1 MLGLLAAA
9 LALVFA
15 WPGLLYGW
23 TFPPGPDATV
33 YLWWTRLGVA
43 EGIARVGAR
52 PGAPALIAVV
62 AGTLRSGPISTI
74 AGLQQAAG
82 VSVGLAAVALV
93 HRRTHGHRLGWMF
106 AGLMGGIFAVHL
118 AAGYVSN
125 IVFAVTF
132 LAAAAAL
139 ARRTL
144 RGTIAAAVLLGGGG
158 LSHPQFFVAGAAIL
172 VTAAAVSW
180 MLEPAHGWRSDAG
193 RVLGALAGGGAIVAT
208 GLLAALSGPPALAV
222 DTSKDAF
229 LRRAGL
235 EGLLVENYRV
245 RFRES
250 LRRFAPWASLPL
262 AAIGTLQVHS
272 FTRRFLIAWAAFTV
286 IGVTTGSVSG
296 WFPPERVLA
305 FGFALPILAA
315 LALTWI
321 WERTGARRWRAV
333 TATALLLLLLAVP
346 AVNTQRHQSPFISA
360 EDLSA
365 VTLAGR
371 IAATLPAD
379 TPLVFAVD
387 DVDGTATFLATNIA
401 NAARAAVPPER
412 IDDVY
417 VFVGTLDD
425 LAARR
430 PTVRGA
436 VEYDTLSRITLAGLP
451 PGELAIFVA
460 AEWHENPSASKGVRL
475 HTWSVTGD
483 ATPAGTT
490 LLSSVPN
497 PRPLPV
503 GEDEL
508 GPSSPGANAIAAVAV
523 LLLLW
528 LVGSGWSW
536 WTFEDRVA
544 AAAAAPAFGVAA
556 ITIAGLALER
566 LGAGLV
572 GWRGPA
578 LASGL
583 ALACGQ
589 FLRVMQRKPL
599 DHAPP
604 EIDDAPDHEPEQ
616 GGRHD
621 PVPDR

>member
-1 MLGLLAAA
+1 MV
-9 LALVFA
+9 VFA

-62 AGTLRSGPISTI
+62 AGTLRSGPISAI

-82 VSVGLAAVALV
+82 VSVGLACVALV
-93 HRRTHGHRLGWMF
+93 HRRTRGHRLGWML
-106 AGLMGGIFAVHL
+106 AGLMGGVFAVHL

-125 IVFAVTF
+125 LVFAVTF

-144 RGTIAAAVLLGGGG
+144 RGTVAAAVLLGGGG
-158 LSHPQFFVAGAAIL
+158 LAHPQFFVAGAAIL
-172 VTAAAVSW
+172 ATAAGVAW
-180 MLEPAHGWRSDAG
+180 MLEPEHGWPSDAG
-193 RVLGALAGGGAIVAT
+193 RVLGAIAGGGLLVGT
-208 GLLAALSGPPALAV
+208 GLLAALAGPPALAV

-235 EGLLVENYRV
+235 GGLLVENYEV
-245 RFRES
+245 RFREG
-250 LRRFAPWASLPL
+250 LRRFAPWATLPL

-272 FTRRFLIAWAAFTV
+272 FTRRFLVAWAAFTL
-286 IGVTTGSVSG
+286 IGVAVGSVTG
-296 WFPPERVLA
+296 WFPPERVLT

-315 LALTWI
+315 MALTWI
-321 WERTGARRWRAV
+321 WERADVHGWRSVTITAV
-333 TATALLLLLLAVP
+333 LALLLLAP
-346 AVNTQRHQSPFISA
+346 IVNTQRHQSPFISVD
-360 EDLSA
+360 DLSA

-379 TPLVFAVD
+379 TPLVFVVD
-387 DVDGTATFLATNIA
+387 DVDGTATFLATNIT

-436 VEYDTLSRITLAGLP
+436 LEYDTLSRVTLSDLP
-451 PGELAIFVA
+451 AGELATFVA
-460 AEWHENPSASKGVRL
+460 PEWHERPSVSPSEGL
-475 HTWSVTGD
+475 ETWTAGD
-483 ATPAGTT
+483 ARLRGTT
-490 LLSSVPN
+490 VLSSVPN
-497 PRPLPV
+497 PRPLPP
-503 GEDEL
+503 GLDEL
-508 GPSSPGANAIAAVAV
+508 GPSTPAAITVTALAV
-523 LLLLW
+523 LMLLW
-528 LVGSGWSW
+528 LVGSGWAW
-536 WTFEDRVA
+536 WTFSDRVA
-544 AAAAAPAFGVAA
+544 ALAAAPAFGVAT
-556 ITIAGLALER
+556 ITIAGLTVER
-566 LGAGLV
+566 LGVGLG
-572 GWRGPA
+572 GWQGPA

-583 ALACGQ
+583 ALVCGQ
-589 FLRVMQRKPL
+589 VLRVVQRKPL
-599 DHAPP
+599 DHAAP
-604 EIDDAPDHEPEQ
+604 E
-616 GGRHD
+616 
-621 PVPDR
+621 V